1 MTSVVSAEA
10 TERIASD
17 LVQLLHQ
24 GAPAEELALRA
35 SYSEVFRAPSLAELY
50 ERPSYVE
57 QFVVDPCGNDPTPT
71 QRANCAADGVPGGA
85 YVQDVWEP

>member
-24 GAPAEELALRA
+24 GAPAEELALRGRNGRTRRRQPL
-35 SYSEVFRAPSLAELY
+35 RA
-50 ERPSYVE
+50 ER
-57 QFVVDPCGNDPTPT
+57 DP
-71 QRANCAADGVPGGA
+71 AGGGEGEA
-85 YVQDVWEP
+85 FGRGH